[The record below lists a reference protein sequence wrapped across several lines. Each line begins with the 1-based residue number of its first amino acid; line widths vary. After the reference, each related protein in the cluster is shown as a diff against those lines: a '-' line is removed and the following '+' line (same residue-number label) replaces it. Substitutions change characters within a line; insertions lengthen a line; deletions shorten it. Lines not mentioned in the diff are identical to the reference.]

1 MMMSVQM
8 IGAIGMLALLVLIF
22 LRVPVAICLGTVGF
36 LGYTAIEGWS
46 RATTVIGAAPFDI
59 ASGYAMSVIPL
70 FVLMGELASATGM
83 STRLF
88 RGTKSMFGT
97 LRGSLAYATICA
109 NAGFGAVCGSSVAS
123 AATMTRICVPEMRR
137 HQYDDRL
144 STGSVAAGGT
154 LGILIPPS
162 LIFVIY
168 AVIAQQS
175 VPRLF
180 AAGLFPGLILTALY
194 IVAAA
199 VMVKIFPSWAPHGA
213 RETWRERIN
222 NLLGMWE
229 FVLLFGVSVGGI
241 YAGFFSPTEAAA
253 VGAFMA
259 LVIGAVQ
266 GQLSLSVLS
275 KCFVETLKTTCM
287 LFMIIIG
294 AVIFSYFVVQA
305 QLPNALIDWIKH
317 MNMTPLGLMLTLV
330 LTYIVL
336 GCFLEG
342 IGLVLITVPVFLPVV
357 VASGFDPIWFG
368 VLVVIVVEMG
378 LIHPPVGMNLF
389 VIQAQ
394 VPDIP
399 ILSIYKGTLPF
410 LVAPLVLI
418 ILMLVFPDIALYLPR
433 ALYGK

>member
-1 MMMSVQM
+1 MSVQM
-8 IGAIGMLALLVLIF
+8 IGVIGMMALLALIF
-22 LRVPVAICLGTVGF
+22 LRVPVAICLGLVGF
-36 LGYTAIEGWS
+36 LGYAALEGWT
-46 RATTVIGAAPFDI
+46 RATAVIGAAPFDL
-59 ASGYAMSVIPL
+59 ASGYALSVVPL
-70 FVLMGELASATGM
+70 FVLMGELASESGM
-83 STRLF
+83 SSRLF
-88 RGTKSMFGT
+88 QGTKSMFGT
-97 LRGSLAYATICA
+97 MRGSLAYATIGA
-109 NAGFGAVCGSSVAS
+109 NAAFGAVCGSSVAS

-137 HQYDDRL
+137 HHYDDRL

-180 AAGLFPGLILTALY
+180 AAGLLPGLVLMGLY
-194 IVAAA
+194 ITAAA
-199 VMVKIFPSWAPHGA
+199 VMVRIFPSWAPRGEHESRA
-213 RETWRERIN
+213 QRLS

-229 FVLLFGVSVGGI
+229 FMLLFGVSVGGI
-241 YAGFFSPTEAAA
+241 YVGFFSPTEAAA

-259 LVIGAVQ
+259 LVIGAIQ
-266 GQLSLSVLS
+266 QKLNWSVLA
-275 KCFVETLKTTCM
+275 KCFAETTKTTCM
-287 LFMIIIG
+287 LFMIILC

-305 QLPNALIDWIKH
+305 QLPDALIGWIKQ
-317 MNMTPLGLMLTLV
+317 MNMSPLALMLTLV
-330 LTYIVL
+330 VTYIVL

-357 VASGFDPIWFG
+357 VASGYDPVWFG
-368 VLVVIVVEMG
+368 VLVVVVVELG

-410 LVAPLVLI
+410 LVAPIVLI
-418 ILMLVFPDIALYLPR
+418 MLLLAFPDIALYLPR
-433 ALYGK
+433 VFYGK

>member
-1 MMMSVQM
+1 MPVQVV
-8 IGAIGMLALLVLIF
+8 GAIGMLFLLALIF
-22 LRVPVAICLGTVGF
+22 LRIPVAISLALVGF
-36 LGYTAIEGWS
+36 VGYAALEGWS
-46 RATTVIGAAPFDI
+46 KATTVLGQAPFDI
-59 ASGYAMSVIPL
+59 AGAYALSVVPL
-70 FVLMGELASATGM
+70 FVLMGELASTTGM
-83 STRLF
+83 SSKLF

-97 LRGSLAYATICA
+97 VKGALAYATIGA

-123 AATMTRICVPEMRR
+123 AATMTRICVPEMRSNN
-137 HQYDDRL
+137 YDDRL

-180 AAGLFPGLILTALY
+180 AAGLVPGLVLTALY
-194 IVAAA
+194 IIVAA
-199 VMVKIFPSWAPHGA
+199 VLVWVFPDWAPHGEY
-213 RETWRERIN
+213 ETWTQRLRNIAN
-222 NLLGMWE
+222 MWE

-241 YAGFFSPTEAAA
+241 YAGLFSPTEAAA

-259 LVIGAVQ
+259 MVIGALERKLD
-266 GQLSLSVLS
+266 GAVL
-275 KCFVETLKTTCM
+275 KHCLVETLKTTSM
-287 LFMIIIG
+287 LFLIIIG
-294 AVIFSYFVVQA
+294 AIVFSYFVVQA
-305 QLPNALIDWIKH
+305 RLPEALIDWIQR
-317 MNMTPLGLMLTLV
+317 MGMGPLALMLTLI
-330 LTYIVL
+330 TAYIIL

-357 VASGFDPIWFG
+357 TASGFDPVWFG
-368 VLVVIVVEMG
+368 VIVVIVVEMG

-394 VPDIP
+394 LPDIP

-410 LVAPLVLI
+410 LLAPMVLI
-418 ILMLVFPDIALYLPR
+418 AILLAFPGVALWLPR
-433 ALYGK
+433 LLYGT